1 LNSPVE
7 LNAGCL
13 FIFLT
18 ASWLLRLHVG
28 IQRDDTPSFFYCKKP
43 FGIRFLRIFVPF
55 KRSITLTMRTR
66 LILIPAAVAI
76 GFLFAFRFS
85 ADKTQPSSLTAFE
98 EYKKK
103 NVIRCSPDW
112 NIVNEWIE
120 ESDIPPIPGSGTHH
134 WEIDTQNDSAQFYFD
149 QGINMYYS
157 FHIIE
162 SMASFK
168 KAARFDPN
176 SAMLQWAQAL
186 AYGPNINDAGYTASS
201 EALVA
206 ANKAVELSD
215 NVSEKEK
222 LLITAQSIRY
232 SADSTAQRSVLNQ
245 LYADKM
251 KEAYKKFPDDADVA
265 TLYAD
270 ALMLQHPWDLW
281 KIDGEPK
288 SWTPLIRHL
297 LEKVLEKNPDHPG
310 ANHYYIHVM
319 EPSPYAEKALPS
331 ADRLGQITPGLSHTV
346 HMPSHIYLRTGNY
359 RKGSE
364 VNEKAVSSYRKLME
378 LYAPVTGADFLYIIH
393 NLHMQTN
400 NAMMEGRNIYALQSA
415 LETVHSISKDY
426 LTQPGAFGNYVQY
439 IYMTPMLV
447 HIRFGNWNEI
457 MAVPQPDAAYVY
469 ANVLFSFG
477 KGMAHAQQGRPRE
490 AMHELENIQRLM
502 KDSVLAIPFTP
513 FSSAF
518 VGATVAENLLKGTIA
533 LREKNFEEAISAF
546 ENAVKTEENMV
557 YNEPRD
563 WLLNPKHYLGNAY
576 LKKGE
581 WANARRIFQ
590 SDLKNNDEN
599 GWALFGLYQAL
610 MGAGK
615 KSDAQKAL
623 NRYNKAFSGSD
634 TRLYGPVF

>member
-1 LNSPVE
+1 
-7 LNAGCL
+7 
-13 FIFLT
+13 
-18 ASWLLRLHVG
+18 
-28 IQRDDTPSFFYCKKP
+28 
-43 FGIRFLRIFVPF
+43 
-55 KRSITLTMRTR
+55 MRTR
-66 LILIPAAVAI
+66 LILIPAAVAV
-76 GFLFAFRFS
+76 GFLLAFRVS
-85 ADKTQPSSLTAFE
+85 VEKMQQSPLAAFE

-103 NVIRCSPDW
+103 TVIRCSPDW
-112 NIVNEWIE
+112 NVVNGWINE
-120 ESDIPPIPGSGTHH
+120 LDIPPIPGSGTHH

-162 SMASFK
+162 AMASFK

-186 AYGPNINDAGYTASS
+186 AYGPNINDAGYAASP
-201 EALVA
+201 EALGA
-206 ANKAVELSD
+206 ANQAVELSD

-232 SADSTAQRSVLNQ
+232 SADSTAKRAVLNQ

-251 KEAYKKFPDDADVA
+251 KEAYKKFPDDADIGA
-265 TLYAD
+265 LYAD

-281 KIDGEPK
+281 KINGEPK
-288 SWTPLIRHL
+288 SWTPLIRHV

-319 EPSPYAEKALPS
+319 EPSPYADKALPS

-364 VNEKAVSSYRKLME
+364 VNEKALSSYRKSIE
-378 LYAPVTGADFLYIIH
+378 LYAPVAGADFLYVIH

-400 NAMMEGRNIYALQSA
+400 HAMMEGRNIYALQSA
-415 LETVHSISKDY
+415 IETVRSISKDY
-426 LTQPGAFGNYVQY
+426 LAQPGAFGNYVQY

-457 MAVPQPDAAYVY
+457 LNMAKPDTVYVY
-469 ANVLFSFG
+469 ANVLYSFG
-477 KGMAHAQQGRPRE
+477 KGMAHIQQGRPRE
-490 AMHELENIQRLM
+490 AVVELDNMIRLM

-513 FSSAF
+513 FSSALQ
-518 VGATVAENLLKGTIA
+518 GAIVAENLLKGSIA
-533 LREKNFEEAISAF
+533 LRERNFAEATQAF
-546 ENAVKTEENMV
+546 EKAVSTEENMV

-576 LKKGE
+576 LKKGD
-581 WANARRIFQ
+581 WDKARKVFQ
-590 SDLKNNDEN
+590 SDLKNNNEN

-610 MGAGK
+610 MSGQK
-615 KSDAQKAL
+615 RSDAQKAL
-623 NRYNKAFSGSD
+623 DRYNKAFEGSD
-634 TRLYGPVF
+634 TKLHGPVF

>member
-1 LNSPVE
+1 
-7 LNAGCL
+7 
-13 FIFLT
+13 
-18 ASWLLRLHVG
+18 
-28 IQRDDTPSFFYCKKP
+28 
-43 FGIRFLRIFVPF
+43 
-55 KRSITLTMRTR
+55 MRTR
-66 LILIPAAVAI
+66 LILIPAAAAI
-76 GFLFAFRFS
+76 GFLLAFRLS
-85 ADKTQPSSLTAFE
+85 ADKVRMSPLSAFE

-103 NVIRCSPDW
+103 NIIRCSPDW
-112 NIVNEWIE
+112 NVVNDWIE
-120 ESDIPPIPGSGTHH
+120 ELDIPPIPGSGTHH

-162 SMASFK
+162 AMASFK
-168 KAARFDPN
+168 KAGRFDPN
-176 SAMLQWAQAL
+176 SAMVQWAQAL
-186 AYGPNINDAGYTASS
+186 AYGPNINDAGYAASP

-222 LLITAQSIRY
+222 LLIMAQSIRY
-232 SADSTAQRSVLNQ
+232 SPDATAKRTMLNQ

-251 KEAYKKFPDDADVA
+251 KDAYKKFPDDPDIG

-281 KIDGEPK
+281 TIDGEPK
-288 SWTPLIRHL
+288 SWTPQIRQV
-297 LEKVLEKNPDHPG
+297 LEKVLERNPDHPG

-331 ADRLGQITPGLSHTV
+331 ADRLGEITPGLSHTV

-359 RKGSE
+359 RKGTE
-364 VNEKAVSSYRKLME
+364 VNEKAINSYRKSIE

-400 NAMMEGRNIYALQSA
+400 HAMMEGRNIYALQSA
-415 LETVHSISKDY
+415 METVNSISKDY
-426 LTQPGAFGNYVQY
+426 LAQPGPFGNYVQY

-447 HIRFGNWNEI
+447 HIRFGSWNEI
-457 MAVPQPDAAYVY
+457 LTMPKPDESYVY
-469 ANVLFSFG
+469 ANVLSSFG
-477 KGMAHAQQGRPRE
+477 KGMAHIQQGRPRE
-490 AMHELENIQRLM
+490 AGQELDNMQRLM
-502 KDSVLAIPFTP
+502 KDSVLAIPFAP

-518 VGATVAENLLKGTIA
+518 EGAIVAENLLKGTIA
-533 LREKNFEEAISAF
+533 LREKRFDDAI
-546 ENAVKTEENMV
+546 NAYEKAAKTEENMV

-576 LKKGE
+576 LKKGD
-581 WANARRIFQ
+581 WDKARKVFQ
-590 SDLKNNDEN
+590 SDLKNNNEN

-610 MGAGK
+610 MTGHK
-615 KSDAQKAL
+615 RSDAQKAL
-623 NRYNKAFSGSD
+623 ERYNIAFSGSD
-634 TRLYGPVF
+634 TKLHGPVF